1 MNVPAPANL
10 VRLVFL
16 PTHVRAQVTALDT
29 RTAAAFRA
37 AYVAS
42 PEAKRRDAKA
52 RLVAQ
57 VNAHALAPSLAQVAA
72 DHVPAPRLLAREL
85 VPCPAPRS
93 ALATCQASNAP
104 GGSPVATIARGPN
117 PSP

>member
-10 VRLVFL
+10 VRLVFV
-16 PTHVRAQVTALDT
+16 PAHVRAQVAALDT
-29 RTAAAFRA
+29 RTVAAFRA

-57 VNAHALAPSLAQVAA
+57 VNAHALAPTLAQVAA
-72 DHVPAPRLLAREL
+72 DYVPAPRLLAREL

-93 ALATCQASNAP
+93 ALATCHASNAP
-104 GGSPVATIARGPN
+104 GSLRVPHLRRHAPT
-117 PSP
+117 